1 MISLEPPKGLL
12 GKNTVDSMNNGA
24 VYGTA
29 AMVEG
34 LVDRLRESI
43 GEDTLPVIASG
54 TYCDIILPYCRMETR
69 KEPLLVLWGLKKVY
83 ELNTKR

>member
-1 MISLEPPKGLL
+1 MKKVQFTETVMRDANQSLMA
-12 GKNTVDSMNNGA
+12 T
-24 VYGTA
+24 
-29 AMVEG
+29 
-34 LVDRLRESI
+34 RLPYADFEEI
-43 GEDTLPVIASG
+43 LPVIASG

>member
-1 MISLEPPKGLL
+1 
-12 GKNTVDSMNNGA
+12 MNNGA

-34 LVDRLRESI
+34 LVDRLRGSI